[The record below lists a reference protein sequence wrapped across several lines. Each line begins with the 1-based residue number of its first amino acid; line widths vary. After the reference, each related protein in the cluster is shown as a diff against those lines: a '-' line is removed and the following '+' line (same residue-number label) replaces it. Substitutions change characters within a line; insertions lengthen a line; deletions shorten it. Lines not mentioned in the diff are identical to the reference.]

1 MCSLQLEMEE
11 MAAQSPHQQRTNED
25 AGLWDFLRK
34 RGVPEQNIDQM
45 QQDRIDTSVVR
56 ELDDTC
62 LARYIPLYGDRI
74 ATRRYCLDKQK
85 RKDDSCSKMSLLE
98 KLRKKMSTA
107 TTSHEEE
114 TTEERRPTKKA
125 SYKRNATK
133 SSRKI
138 ELGWLHEGKQVR
150 KRCGGGTRILDISKD
165 ATKND
170 LMSHAKE
177 LFFPHEVIVGGIEDA
192 SSASQLDDTVPVVA
206 STEEVI
212 NVGLSTSTPV
222 KHTVCSSG
230 NADYELLSETHLIE
244 PFQDFSPTEE
254 VISVVPSTSTLFV
267 EDGIARSN
275 FGTNYE
281 LLTVGI
287 KLHRVNL
294 LEEMICQFKD
304 ELILNYPLK
313 YSFINEK
320 GHDADGVSRD
330 VYAAFWTEFLD
341 CAAEGAEMRVP
352 SLSPKWQEDEWK
364 AVGRIL
370 AKGFL
375 DQGYFPLRVAPAFTT
390 ALIFGE
396 HAVSTDLLY
405 QSLLLYLSQCER
417 DLITTALQQDLDS
430 DGQDELLD
438 LLDRLGVKT
447 VPSQDNLKAVL
458 IQVAHKQIIQ
468 QPKYA
473 LDNMSVVAAQPLM
486 TTLTTPAKIWT
497 MYDDKKPTPRKV
509 LKLIE
514 ANPTTPAEN
523 QAFKFQY
530 IRGLDQVGLR
540 RMLRFVTGSD
550 VICVTEI
557 RVVFTTLDGLAR
569 RPVAHTCGSVLELP
583 CTYNSYPEL
592 RVEMENVLT
601 SSYYTMDIV

>member
-1 MCSLQLEMEE
+1 
-11 MAAQSPHQQRTNED
+11 
-25 AGLWDFLRK
+25 
-34 RGVPEQNIDQM
+34 M

-62 LARYIPLYGDRI
+62 LARYMPLYGDRI
-74 ATRRYCLDKQK
+74 ATRRYCLDKHK
-85 RKDDSCSKMSLLE
+85 RKDDSCSKMSLLK
-98 KLRKKMSTA
+98 KLRKKMCTA
-107 TTSHEEE
+107 TTSHEEV

-150 KRCGGGTRILDISKD
+150 KCCGGETRILDISKD

-177 LFFPHEVIVGGIEDA
+177 LFFSHGESKKGKWEEFTHSIYDFKESELEDSITLGELYTLSKFGILHFYLHTTWHKDKSATEVDHEKDRHSGPLGEQQKRAQSIISDQQLEKPLCVHKPQTNPSCTVKECNYATSSAHLAVVGVIDLTSLSYDSEVIVGGIEDA
-192 SSASQLDDTVPVVA
+192 SSASQLDYTVPVVA

-212 NVGLSTSTPV
+212 NVGLSTATPV
-222 KHTVCSSG
+222 KHTVCSS
-230 NADYELLSETHLIE
+230 
-244 PFQDFSPTEE
+244 
-254 VISVVPSTSTLFV
+254 
-267 EDGIARSN
+267 
-275 FGTNYE
+275 
-281 LLTVGI
+281 
-287 KLHRVNL
+287 
-294 LEEMICQFKD
+294 
-304 ELILNYPLK
+304 
-313 YSFINEK
+313 
-320 GHDADGVSRD
+320 
-330 VYAAFWTEFLD
+330 
-341 CAAEGAEMRVP
+341 
-352 SLSPKWQEDEWK
+352 
-364 AVGRIL
+364 
-370 AKGFL
+370 
-375 DQGYFPLRVAPAFTT
+375 AFTT

-405 QSLLLYLSQCER
+405 QSLLLYLSQSER

-447 VPSQDNLKAVL
+447 VPSQDNIKEVP

-468 QPKYA
+468 QPNYA

-523 QAFKFQY
+523 KAFKFLQQY

-569 RPVAHTCGSVLELP
+569 RPVAHTCGSVLGLP

-592 RVEMENVLT
+592 GVEMENVLT
-601 SSYYTMDIV
+601 SNYYTMDIV

>member
-1 MCSLQLEMEE
+1 MWHKDKSATEVDNEKDRHSGPLGEQQKR
-11 MAAQSPHQQRTNED
+11 AQSINS
-25 AGLWDFLRK
+25 
-34 RGVPEQNIDQM
+34 DQH
-45 QQDRIDTSVVR
+45 
-56 ELDDTC
+56 
-62 LARYIPLYGDRI
+62 
-74 ATRRYCLDKQK
+74 
-85 RKDDSCSKMSLLE
+85 LE
-98 KLRKKMSTA
+98 KPLCVHKPQTNPSCTVKECNHA
-107 TTSHEEE
+107 TSNAHLAVVGVIDLTFL
-114 TTEERRPTKKA
+114 
-125 SYKRNATK
+125 SYD
-133 SSRKI
+133 S
-138 ELGWLHEGKQVR
+138 
-150 KRCGGGTRILDISKD
+150 
-165 ATKND
+165 
-170 LMSHAKE
+170 
-177 LFFPHEVIVGGIEDA
+177 EVIVGGIEDA

-212 NVGLSTSTPV
+212 NVGFSTSTPV

-254 VISVVPSTSTLFV
+254 VISVVPSKSTLFV
-267 EDGIARSN
+267 EDDIARSN

-304 ELILNYPLK
+304 ELILNYPL
-313 YSFINEK
+313 N
-320 GHDADGVSRD
+320 V
-330 VYAAFWTEFLD
+330 
-341 CAAEGAEMRVP
+341 
-352 SLSPKWQEDEWK
+352 
-364 AVGRIL
+364 
-370 AKGFL
+370 
-375 DQGYFPLRVAPAFTT
+375 
-390 ALIFGE
+390 
-396 HAVSTDLLY
+396 
-405 QSLLLYLSQCER
+405 R

-509 LKLIE
+509 LKLME

-523 QAFKFQY
+523 QAFKFLQQY